1 MDILSGKHTEPH
13 LCVRVISYITGTPL
27 LYYPLLIIGAVWLL
41 VQTATILNGI
51 RVFLFR
57 KRLNLAKRY
66 GEGTW
71 VVITGASDGIG
82 KGFCEEFARLGFNIV
97 LIARNQA
104 KLSNVESELKKINS
118 KIQTKIVVA
127 DFKDSAKPQF
137 FDKIHDQLQGLDISI
152 LINNVGIDY
161 RAFFQEADETNL
173 KEVTIVNTLPMVI
186 LSKKLIPTML
196 NRSKRSAVINVGSF
210 AGTSPIPY
218 FGVYSATKAFNDYF
232 SQGLSYEMKKK
243 IDILSLLPMY
253 VETKL
258 SGQKLGQEGTVSV
271 QQCVDGCLRDL
282 GRTNVTFGHWMHKLQ
297 AYIASWVPNWVKE
310 SLMMKIGPGKVK
322 QNIKRD

>member
-104 KLSNVESELKKINS
+104 KLSNVESELKKINT

-137 FDKIHDQLQGLDISI
+137 FDKIHEQLQGLDISI
-152 LINNVGIDY
+152 LINNVGTV
-161 RAFFQEADETNL
+161 FQEFFEEFDEDNL
-173 KEVTIVNTLPMVI
+173 KEMTIVNTLPMVI
-186 LSKKLIPTML
+186 LSKKLIPPML
-196 NRSKRSAVINVGSF
+196 NRSKRSAIINVSSF
-210 AGTSPIPY
+210 AGSAPIPY
-218 FGVYSATKAFNDYF
+218 YSVYSASKAYMDYL
-232 SQGLSYEMKKK
+232 SQGLSYEVKRKV
-243 IDILSLLPMY
+243 DIMSLMPLH
-253 VETKL
+253 VETRM
-258 SGQKLGQEGTVSV
+258 SGGKGSDTITVE
-271 QQCVDGCLRDL
+271 QCVDGCLRDL
-282 GRTNVTFGHWMHKLQ
+282 GRTNFTYGHWIHKLQ
-297 AYIASWVPNWVKE
+297 AYITSCLPDWLREA
-310 SLMMKIGPGKVK
+310 MIMKINPERLKK
-322 QNIKRD
+322 LAKLR